1 MILPKM
7 VTPAGMDTPL
17 SESATV
23 FVAVM
28 LEKSASATMVMAEKS
43 PVVGVVS
50 VTTLKPFCPKLCRF
64 ACDWFANV
72 AICFLFLG

>member
-1 MILPKM
+1 
-7 VTPAGMDTPL
+7 
-17 SESATV
+17 
-23 FVAVM
+23 
-28 LEKSASATMVMAEKS
+28 
-43 PVVGVVS
+43 VVS

>member
-1 MILPKM
+1 MPSRESVVSEAPLFLCKLIPVIESKTVSVSM
-7 VTPAGMDTPL
+7 VI
-17 SESATV
+17 
-23 FVAVM
+23 
-28 LEKSASATMVMAEKS
+28 AEKS
-43 PVVGVVS
+43 PVCAFAS